1 MHKTN
6 KTKSNSISL
15 PVEGGNLE
23 VSFDENNGA
32 YTNVFLKGPAKF
44 VFKGEINI

>member
-6 KTKSNSISL
+6 KTNNNLVSL
-15 PVEGGNLE
+15 PVEGGHLE
-23 VSFDENNGA
+23 VSFNETNGS

-44 VFKGEINI
+44 VFKGNIEL

>member
-6 KTKSNSISL
+6 KTKSNHIYL

-23 VSFDENNGA
+23 VSFKEENGIYKNI
-32 YTNVFLKGPAKF
+32 FLIGPAQF
-44 VFKGEINI
+44 VFKGNISI